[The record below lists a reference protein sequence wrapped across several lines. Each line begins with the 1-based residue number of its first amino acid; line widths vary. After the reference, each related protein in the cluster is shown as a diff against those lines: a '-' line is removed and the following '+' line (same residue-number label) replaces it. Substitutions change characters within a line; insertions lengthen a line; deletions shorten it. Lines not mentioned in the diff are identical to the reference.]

1 MLNKKIIKYSLL
13 EVEMSCYNH
22 EKYLQEIVDIVFNDN
37 NNDIKYL
44 ITREN
49 SYLCLY
55 KYSES
60 DYISWL
66 QSTSYINNIDINDLV
81 HNYVF
86 LLEYTQVQK
95 NYFNYYAEN
104 NILNFI
110 NVKKFRKKIYN
121 NKSLLQLVI
130 NNIYT
135 NVRNYANDNCL
146 IYGYNLNKKLYHEL
160 EKIQA
165 EA

>member
-1 MLNKKIIKYSLL
+1 MLDKKTVKSVLL
-13 EVEMSCYNH
+13 EVEISCYNY

-37 NNDIKYL
+37 NNDIKYI

-55 KYSES
+55 KYSAS
-60 DYISWL
+60 DYMLWL
-66 QSTSYINNIDINDLV
+66 YDNIDNLQDLNELKN
-81 HNYVF
+81 NYGF

-95 NYFNYYAEN
+95 NYFNYYAKN

-146 IYGYNLNKKLYHEL
+146 TYEYNLNKKLYHEL